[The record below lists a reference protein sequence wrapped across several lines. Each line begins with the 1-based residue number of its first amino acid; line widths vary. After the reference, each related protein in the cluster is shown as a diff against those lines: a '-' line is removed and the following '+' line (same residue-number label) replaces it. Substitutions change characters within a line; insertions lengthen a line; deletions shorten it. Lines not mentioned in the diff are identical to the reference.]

1 LYSCIYYNC
10 RQLVKEEGSPVSAIS
25 VRSALCCRAR
35 RHSGTWRSSP
45 TAPGSS
51 PNRFRWHSQRRQRWL
66 PQPTWRPQSGA
77 HIRTRLPAKSC
88 GADACGRPAP
98 GRPRTRAR
106 RWGSRAASAP
116 PRSRAAHPASFG
128 VVAPGRRRRRGK
140 GRAWG
145 ACGWRGGRPAPGTSG
160 TSSCTSCT
168 RTRARA
174 RRAPPPP
181 SSRRPVAAARGAWG
195 RRRSPSRRRLA
206 RCLLAL
212 ARCPEARAGSTHSTV
227 QFQCENARLSD
238 ETLAWHAAL
247 SIDYIY
253 VLYVARRAG
262 SFNTSSVLALGIDSS
277 AKKSF

>member
-1 LYSCIYYNC
+1 M
-10 RQLVKEEGSPVSAIS
+10 S
-25 VRSALCCRAR
+25 VRNALLCCRCRAR
-35 RHSGTWRSSP
+35 RSGTWRSFP

-51 PNRFRWHSQRRQRWL
+51 PNRFRWHSQRRQRWF
-66 PQPTWRPQSGA
+66 PQPTWRPQSGS
-77 HIRTRLPAKSC
+77 HIRFRTRLTHPQSC

-98 GRPRTRAR
+98 GRPRSRAR

-168 RTRARA
+168 RTRAGA

-195 RRRSPSRRRLA
+195 RRRSPSPRRLA

-212 ARCPEARAGSTHSTV
+212 ARCPRAGSSRRCNSNERMRGCPMRHWHGMRRCRST
-227 QFQCENARLSD
+227 
-238 ETLAWHAAL
+238 
-247 SIDYIY
+247 IY
-253 VLYVARRAG
+253 
-262 SFNTSSVLALGIDSS
+262 TIDS
-277 AKKSF
+277 ATCG